1 MRTETAGGGPIRQEA
16 VPDSWGGA
24 SGCPPIDVVP
34 LTAPALRIVIE
45 DTVAGMFDIE
55 SDLIRLHSR
64 GRARV
69 ALARQVAM
77 YLAHIECGLS
87 LTAAGDLFDR
97 DRTTVAHACHVVEER
112 REDPTFDR
120 AIDLLE
126 LIVTVLTLPWELEC
140 QVQR

>member
-1 MRTETAGGGPIRQEA
+1 MRAETAEIGPICQGA
-16 VPDSWGGA
+16 APGAWGRPNRPTSLGVA
-24 SGCPPIDVVP
+24 P

-55 SDLIRLHSR
+55 TDLIRLHTR

-77 YLAHIECGLS
+77 YLAHIGCGLS

-126 LIVTVLTLPWELEC
+126 MIVTVLTLPWELEC
-140 QVQR
+140 QAQR